1 MPEVNFP
8 YKSFCW
14 SIGTTSFRTEGFN
27 RTIERQ
33 LQLLNEFWTDRD
45 NDSQEWNS
53 NSALQEKY
61 YKFMQKQDFV
71 HGDAPRKD
79 KDAREKTSGLVDI
92 GLINDER
99 RLTEAGKALLAVA
112 ESGDF
117 TTDNCLQ
124 LEKDSYIY
132 LKQLLKT
139 DCNVDNKTVRPFIVL
154 VYLLSKLDYLSSEE
168 CTYLL
173 PLCVSQSITVGMVDK
188 IIKLRNNQIT
198 IDEIIVETLLTMPNY
213 KEALNY
219 LNKNQVSEDVICCI
233 GMNRKSRQFDK
244 PYYNLYQ
251 ELKAVC
257 IDKESDRIVDL
268 YNAVAKIKISTLWRK
283 LLFKKPSIGAIKQLK
298 FNALNVNGI
307 TEATSEEDFKNEFFR
322 YMHLL
327 KAKATLKDYYD
338 LNRRYFRSTET
349 VIYKDGRITLDILPK
364 YYLCPI
370 ADQLFESAFSHSDKL
385 TLECKIEE
393 ISPYLTIN
401 EQNIFAGVGSELGVS
416 VSSMSEAKKAI
427 TDERLKRFNELIDS
441 KFDDETLIKLL
452 DDFKN
457 RNNADIQKAVSD
469 NADVPTIF
477 EYILGIVWYKVSE
490 RKGNILDYMH
500 LSLEA
505 DLLPKTH
512 AGGGEAD
519 IEYYYSENQ
528 PFYPEHCMLLEATL
542 ADSTNQRR
550 MEMEPVS
557 RHLGEHILKHKNM
570 NSYCLFAT
578 QKLHRNVISDFR
590 NRKTYTYYADEYS
603 DYVNGLKIIPINV
616 DELKTI
622 LQKGLTYKDLY
633 GVFEKAYKSNEPVPT
648 WYDKEIIAA
657 VNHM

>member
-14 SIGTTSFRTEGFN
+14 SIGATSFRTEGFN

-33 LQLLNEFWTDRD
+33 LQLLDEFWNDSD
-45 NDSQEWNS
+45 NDSQTWNS

-61 YKFMQKQDFV
+61 YNFMQAKGFV
-71 HGDAPRKD
+71 HGNAPRKD

-92 GLINDER
+92 GLIDGER

-117 TTDNCLQ
+117 ATDNCLQ

-139 DCNVDNKTVRPFIVL
+139 NCDVDNKTVRPFIVL
-154 VYLLSKLDYLSSEE
+154 IFLLSKLDFLTNEE

-173 PLCVSQSITVGMVDK
+173 PLCVSRSITVGMVDK

-198 IDEIIVETLLTMPNY
+198 IDKIIVETLLSMPNY
-213 KEALNY
+213 KEALKYWNE
-219 LNKNQVSEDVICCI
+219 NEVNEDVICCI
-233 GMNRKSRQFDK
+233 GMNRKSRQFDR

-257 IDKESDRIVDL
+257 VDKDISRVIDL
-268 YNAVAKIKISTLWRK
+268 YNAVSRIKISTLWRK
-283 LLFKKPSIGAIKQLK
+283 LIFKRPSIGAIKQLK
-298 FNALNVNGI
+298 ANALNANEI
-307 TEATSEEDFKNEFFR
+307 TEASSEDELKYHFFK

-364 YYLCPI
+364 YYLCPV
-370 ADQLFESAFSHSDKL
+370 AEQLFESAFSLSDKL
-385 TLECKIEE
+385 SLNCEIEE
-393 ISPYLTIN
+393 ISPCLSIN
-401 EQNIFAGVGSELGVS
+401 EQTIFAGVGSELGIT
-416 VSSMSEAKKAI
+416 VSSMSEAKQAI

-441 KFDDETLIKLL
+441 RFDNETLIKLL

-457 RNNADIQKAVSD
+457 RNDAEIQKVVSD

-519 IEYYYSENQ
+519 IEYFYSECK

-557 RHLGEHILKHKNM
+557 RHLGEHILKHKNP

-578 QKLHRNVISDFR
+578 QNLHRNVISDFR
-590 NRKTYTYYADEYS
+590 NRRTYIYYADEYNDS
-603 DYVNGLKIIPINV
+603 VNGLKIIPINV

-622 LQKGLTYKDLY
+622 LQKGLTYKNLY
-633 GVFEKAYKSNEPVPT
+633 SIFETAYRSDEPVPT
-648 WYDKEIIAA
+648 WYDKEIVAN
-657 VNHM
+657 VNNR